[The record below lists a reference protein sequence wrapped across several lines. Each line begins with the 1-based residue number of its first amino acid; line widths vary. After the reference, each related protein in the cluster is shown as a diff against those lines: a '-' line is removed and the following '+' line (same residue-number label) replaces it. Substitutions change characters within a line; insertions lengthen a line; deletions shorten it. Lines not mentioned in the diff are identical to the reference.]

1 VGASIL
7 VFHRKLSS
15 PQAFFTA
22 SFLHRKLSSPQAFFT
37 AI

>member
-1 VGASIL
+1 MECCGRID
-7 VFHRKLSS
+7 FGFS